1 MDPQG
6 ERAGTR
12 GGVKGEHKRCLKVKL
27 KCFLLSNHIHSNT
40 QESLCFI
47 RTCLSLQK
55 QDELGVFS
63 EHLFLSF
70 KDAGSMIFC
79 QWSTSHVELTGA
91 ARPTYYILT
100 SKLAT
105 LPFVQTND
113 LSEIKKKH
121 NLIYVGLMRTQ
132 LW

>member
-1 MDPQG
+1 
-6 ERAGTR
+6 
-12 GGVKGEHKRCLKVKL
+12 
-27 KCFLLSNHIHSNT
+27 
-40 QESLCFI
+40 
-47 RTCLSLQK
+47 
-55 QDELGVFS
+55 
-63 EHLFLSF
+63 
-70 KDAGSMIFC
+70 MIFC

-121 NLIYVGLMRTQ
+121 NSIYVGLMRTQ